1 MEISHVN
8 KCPKEAAAIFQRLTG
23 WNDHANAGQMVESEK
38 ILEIIVIAEISFLD
52 PFCKNDCDTI
62 THLIQQSK
70 HDLYITCDIK
80 PDCAS
85 KCKSVVQN

>member
-38 ILEIIVIAEISFLD
+38 IFEIIVIAEICFLD
-52 PFCKNDCDTI
+52 SFCTSYCDTI

-70 HDLYITCDIK
+70 QYVPVT
-80 PDCAS
+80 
-85 KCKSVVQN
+85 